1 MDALRAPH
9 VRTRGRVIGDA
20 VIADGG
26 ATDITALIAPAR
38 VELAQGQNGGIEVA
52 IVCTAGD
59 RGADSPHHPL
69 SVGRQGQHASWLGV
83 WRARAAA
90 RRGKSWGGRRGWR
103 AASSCASA
111 SARTG
116 AVAGTRADTA
126 RPTGDDLK
134 VTPSENQETAEDHT
148 TKESRH
154 AD

>member
-1 MDALRAPH
+1 MDALCAAH
-9 VRTRGRVIGDA
+9 IRTRGRVIGNA
-20 VIADGG
+20 VIADRG
-26 ATDITALIAPAR
+26 AADIAALVTPAG
-38 VELAQGQNGGIEVA
+38 VELAQRQNGGIEVA

-103 AASSCASA
+103 AASPCASA

-126 RPTGDDLK
+126 RTTGEDMK
-134 VTPSENQETAEDHT
+134 VTHRENQE
-148 TKESRH
+148 
-154 AD
+154 